1 MDILLYNLK
10 NEIISIYTPNT
21 LDFQNTDILKIK
33 DESKSYKVVD
43 IEKYRRLGHSEQA
56 TLEVRKLKI

>member
-21 LDFQNTDILKIK
+21 LNFQNTDILTIK
-33 DESKSYKVVD
+33 DETKSYKVVD